1 MSISRGEYL
10 PIIIILLISLL
21 LVALVPVSNHSFFII
36 SLLTSAL
43 IWSIQAASWDL
54 LAGYTGLF
62 NFGHMLFAGTAAYV
76 VAIVEV
82 NFDIPRP
89 LAILA
94 GLVAGIFSSLLIG
107 LPSLRVRSV
116 YFVLVSFVVPLIM
129 YRITMS
135 FTTIF
140 GGEYGLS
147 IERVYSRESIYYVVT
162 GLAAFTVIVLRILVK
177 SRLGITLQS
186 IREDEETARAVG
198 INVPFYKLVACVVS
212 AGFSSLGGICYFYH
226 MSHVGPEIFSIMSS
240 FNVVIMGLT
249 GGIGTLFGATL
260 GGLGLS
266 LLLEFMRPISIYRNI
281 TYAALL
287 VAAVML
293 FPKGVWGGLA
303 SFWQRTRVIGLEE
316 LDKVRQSE

>member
-1 MSISRGEYL
+1 VSISKREYF
-10 PIIIILLISLL
+10 PMITILIISLL
-21 LVALVPVSNHSFFII
+21 LVAVVPATNHSFFII
-36 SLLTSAL
+36 SLLTAAL

-76 VAIVEV
+76 VALVEV
-82 NFDIPRP
+82 NLKIPRP
-89 LAILA
+89 LVILA
-94 GLVAGIFSSLLIG
+94 GFLAGILSSLLIG

-135 FTTIF
+135 FTRIF

-147 IERVYSRESIYYVVT
+147 IERVYSRESIYYVVMV
-162 GLAAFTVIVLRILVK
+162 LAAFTVIILRILVK

-198 INVPFYKLVACVVS
+198 INVPFYKLLACAVS
-212 AGFSSLGGICYFYH
+212 AGFSSLAGICYFYH

-249 GGIGTLFGATL
+249 GGIGTLFGSAL

-287 VAAVML
+287 VAVVML
-293 FPKGVWGGLA
+293 FPGGLWGGLV
-303 SFWQRTRVIGLEE
+303 SFWQKTRVMGVEE
-316 LDKVRQSE
+316 SDKVRKSE

>member
-1 MSISRGEYL
+1 VSISKREYS
-10 PIIIILLISLL
+10 PIITILIISSLL
-21 LVALVPVSNHSFFII
+21 LAMVPATNHNFFII
-36 SLLTSAL
+36 GLTTAAL

-76 VAIVEV
+76 VALLEV
-82 NFDIPRP
+82 NCKIPRP
-89 LAILA
+89 LVILA
-94 GLVAGIFSSLLIG
+94 GFLAGILSSLLIG

-116 YFVLVSFVVPLIM
+116 YFVLVSFVIPIIM

-135 FTTIF
+135 FTGIF
-140 GGEYGLS
+140 GGEYGIS

-162 GLAAFTVIVLRILVK
+162 VLAAFTVIILRIFVK

-198 INVPFYKLVACVVS
+198 INVPLYKLLACLIS
-212 AGFSSLGGICYFYH
+212 AGFGSLAGVCYFYH
-226 MSHVGPEIFSIMSS
+226 MSHVGPEIFSLTSS

-249 GGIGTLFGATL
+249 GGMGTLFGAAL
-260 GGLGLS
+260 GGLVLS
-266 LLLEFMRPISIYRNI
+266 LLFEFMRPISIYRNI

-287 VAAVML
+287 VAVVML
-293 FPKGVWGGLA
+293 FPRGLWGGLV
-303 SFWQRTRVIGLEE
+303 SFWQKTRVAGVEE
-316 LDKVRQSE
+316 SDKVKKSA